1 MTKKREEENM
11 EYYQRIKALREDHD
25 LNQEEIAK
33 KIGVM
38 QSYYSKQERGE
49 KPFQINQIVQL
60 CNYYGVSSDYILGL
74 PEGLSW
80 PRKEKR
86 ESTGNCTK

>member
-1 MTKKREEENM
+1 M

-60 CNYYGVSSDYILGL
+60 CNYYGVSADYILGL

-80 PRKEKR
+80 PRREKR
-86 ESTGNCTK
+86 ESTHNCTK

>member
-1 MTKKREEENM
+1 M
-11 EYYQRIKALREDHD
+11 EYHQRIKALREDHD
-25 LNQEEIAK
+25 LTQEEIAK

-60 CNYYGVSSDYILGL
+60 CNYYGVSADYILGL
-74 PEGLSW
+74 PEGLGW
-80 PRKEKR
+80 PRREKR
-86 ESTGNCTK
+86 ESTRDCTK